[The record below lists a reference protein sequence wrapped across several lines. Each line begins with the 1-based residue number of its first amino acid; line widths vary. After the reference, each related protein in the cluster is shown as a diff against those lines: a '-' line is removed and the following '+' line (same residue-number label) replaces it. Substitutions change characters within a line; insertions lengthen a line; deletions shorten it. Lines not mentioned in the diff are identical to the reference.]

1 MSEQE
6 VTYTELKLHAPSEQ
20 QRSQRPRN
28 SGSKDPSV
36 PAPPWRIIAVI
47 LGILCLV
54 SLGAAVALA
63 TKGHFS
69 PGCPDQWVAYRH
81 SCYFF
86 SRTKKDW
93 HSSQESCSAKGS
105 HLLVISD
112 AQEMDLF
119 AVFHTEAHWI
129 GLRNSTG
136 SGWAWEDG
144 SGVSDMKVISNS
156 PVQRCVVLLNGSLR
170 ASSCEIPSPWICE
183 KDLK

>member
-6 VTYTELKLHAPSEQ
+6 VIYTELKHHAPSEQ
-20 QRSQRPRN
+20 LKSHRPRN
-28 SGSKDPSV
+28 SESKDPSV
-36 PAPPWRIIAVI
+36 PAPAWQIIAVI

-54 SLGAAVALA
+54 SLGAVVTLA
-63 TKGHFS
+63 AKCHSS
-69 PGCPDQWVAYRH
+69 PGCPDKWVAYRH

-93 HSSQESCSAKGS
+93 LLSQEWCFGKES

-112 AQEMDLF
+112 AQEMELF
-119 AVFHTEAHWI
+119 TVIHTEAHWI

-144 SGVSDMKVISNS
+144 SGVNNMKIISNS
-156 PVQRCVVLLNGSLR
+156 PVQRCVVLLNGFLQ
-170 ASSCEIPSPWICE
+170 ASSCEIPLSWICE